1 MGELE
6 SGHSGGESR
15 TADDGGGEW
24 ALGESESARG
34 RAPRD
39 SGDGTLEEHCP
50 GRWWDMGEK
59 GVGLE
64 TSRGVSRSEVGARF
78 EWSATARQASSDWLD
93 DQEDADWLNGLV
105 IARDAGK
112 NKSAETDRF
121 G

>member
-78 EWSATARQASSDWLD
+78 E
-93 DQEDADWLNGLV
+93 
-105 IARDAGK
+105 
-112 NKSAETDRF
+112 
-121 G
+121 